1 MLRDFA
7 RMAYDIAM
15 EEETDSCR
23 CVNQPPDHPY
33 AFGSI
38 REFRNKCVRASVQIG
53 FSWNENFT
61 KHLLR
66 TPLSVVFAQGQLSHT
81 QLECHHSNWLKQT
94 KKTFAC
100 IFAHSWKSVRI
111 CLNPLCIRQIV
122 LAENICTKQLTCRMC
137 LHFGLKRESCSISL
151 VGFKSKHTRCI
162 FSICFCF

>member
-38 REFRNKCVRASVQIG
+38 REMRSKCVRASVQIA

-66 TPLSVVFAQGQLSHT
+66 TPLSVVFAQGHLSHT
-81 QLECHHSNWLKQT
+81 QLECHYSNWLKQ
-94 KKTFAC
+94 KKCSRAYLLTHENPFEYALTHFALG
-100 IFAHSWKSVRI
+100 K
-111 CLNPLCIRQIV
+111 
-122 LAENICTKQLTCRMC
+122 
-137 LHFGLKRESCSISL
+137 
-151 VGFKSKHTRCI
+151 
-162 FSICFCF
+162 